1 MLYLT
6 VQMLALLLV
15 ALLIGAGI
23 GWLLRG
29 ARDAATQEAQA
40 NADAAR
46 IVDLRRDR
54 DAAEAALATATAA
67 PLPAVGSQTL
77 EVQSALEACQAKV
90 KDLEANAGKLADLQ
104 AALDECRAASN
115 TLKTERDAAQA
126 MLTVA
131 GNKPEADASIADQQP
146 SALMGS
152 AADAQNTQKADAATT
167 AEATAPD
174 DLKLIS
180 GVGPKLEGVLH
191 EAGIT
196 RFDQI
201 ATLTQVQ
208 IEDLNDILNFKG
220 RIERDD
226 WVGQAKRLAAGEKP

>member
-6 VQMLALLLV
+6 VQMLVLLLI

-29 ARDAATQEAQA
+29 ARDSAIQEAQA

-46 IVDLRRDR
+46 MADLRRDR
-54 DAAEAALATATAA
+54 DAAETALAAA
-67 PLPAVGSQTL
+67 NALPSEGDGTQLAEL
-77 EVQSALEACQAKV
+77 QSALEASQTKV
-90 KDLEANAGKLADLQ
+90 KDLEGKADEQAALQ
-104 AALDECRAASN
+104 AALKECQAASN
-115 TLKTERDAAQA
+115 ALETERDAAQA
-126 MLTVA
+126 ALKAAESTSAVVTA
-131 GNKPEADASIADQQP
+131 PAAVQVSAAESKPEVQT
-146 SALMGS
+146 LV
-152 AADAQNTQKADAATT
+152 
-167 AEATAPD
+167 AEASAAPD

-191 EAGIT
+191 QAGIT

-201 ATLTQVQ
+201 ANLTAAQ
-208 IEDLNDILNFKG
+208 ITDLNDVLNFKG

-226 WVGQAKRLAAGEKP
+226 WVGQATRLAAGEKP